1 MQNHYDSATRSFS
14 ITQTGGVKY
23 WFEGVEIIAN
33 ETLTI
38 QHSTFVNNY
47 FIYFQDNSGV
57 LSVSTSPWDLLI
69 HVPVCLIYYDGTK
82 GIAWEERH
90 GSDRDRNNHRY
101 LHETHGTQYISGL
114 TISDYTLESS
124 LANSTKFSV
133 ASGLIADED
142 ILPLLCGQTD
152 DKILS
157 YELGVDINLVNLKIS
172 EMVKLGLLNLNECCI
187 ERPRGDFLKNYQPDK
202 DIWSEC

>member
-1 MQNHYDSATRSFS
+1 MSLIDFLSLTFANIGNDTKSLNKKYSGTKRLHGFADRTSADMSYDSATRSFS

-38 QHSTFVNNY
+38 QHSQFVNNY
-47 FIYFQDNSGV
+47 YIYFQDDSGV
-57 LSVSTSPWDLLI
+57 LSVSTTPWDLLV

-90 GSDRDRNNHRY
+90 GNDRDRNNHRY

-114 TISDYTLESS
+114 NITDYTLESS
-124 LANSTKFSV
+124 LANSTKFS
-133 ASGLIADED
+133 I
-142 ILPLLCGQTD
+142 PTC
-152 DKILS
+152 
-157 YELGVDINLVNLKIS
+157 Y
-172 EMVKLGLLNLNECCI
+172 
-187 ERPRGDFLKNYQPDK
+187 
-202 DIWSEC
+202 